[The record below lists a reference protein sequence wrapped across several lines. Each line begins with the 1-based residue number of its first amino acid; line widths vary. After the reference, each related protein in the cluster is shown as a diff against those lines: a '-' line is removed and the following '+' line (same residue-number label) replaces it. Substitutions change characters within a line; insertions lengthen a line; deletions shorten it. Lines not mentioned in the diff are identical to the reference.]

1 MIFIL
6 MVVFRTDNLSHA
18 GKYLKA
24 MIGLAASPS
33 THYNLHLFANPE
45 IIVVMICAIIGSL
58 PFVPWVRHRFDAWA
72 KVSPVFLG
80 APIAEWVRQ
89 MGTYIILMAFLIL
102 CSMKLAAGTYNP
114 FIYFKF

>member
-1 MIFIL
+1 
-6 MVVFRTDNLSHA
+6 MV
-18 GKYLKA
+18 
-24 MIGLAASPS
+24 GLAVSPS
-33 THYNLHLFANPE
+33 AHYNLHLFANPE
-45 IIVVMICAIIGSL
+45 IIIVMICAIIGSM
-58 PFVPWVRHRFDAWA
+58 PFVPFVRHRFDAWA